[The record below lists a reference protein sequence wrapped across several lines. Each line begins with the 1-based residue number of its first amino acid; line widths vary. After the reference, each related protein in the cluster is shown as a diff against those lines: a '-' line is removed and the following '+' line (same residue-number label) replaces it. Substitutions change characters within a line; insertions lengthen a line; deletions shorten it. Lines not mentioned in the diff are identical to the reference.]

1 MKNQIKPCKEY
12 TKVTFL
18 RTKDDPLYNFKYGVV
33 SILINGYERVTTRK
47 GEMLKVPMQV
57 KNGRDEALVKAY
69 EVSYTS
75 EYMYIPVKYIMSIKE
90 GVSTEDL

>member
-1 MKNQIKPCKEY
+1 MNSSYKEY

-18 RTKDDPLYNFKYGVV
+18 KTKDDPLYNFKYGEL
-33 SILINGYERVTTRK
+33 SIFIRDYEKVTTRK
-47 GEMLKVPMQV
+47 GDMLKVPIQI
-57 KNGRDEALVKAY
+57 KNGRDEVLAKAY

-75 EYMYIPVKYIMSIKE
+75 EYMYIPLKYVMSIKE

>member
-1 MKNQIKPCKEY
+1 MKSQIKLCEEY
-12 TKVTFL
+12 TKVTSL
-18 RTKDDPLYNFKYGVV
+18 RTKDDPLYNSKYGIV
-33 SILINGYERVTTRK
+33 SILVKSYEKVTTRK
-47 GEMLKVPMQV
+47 GKMLKVPIQI

-75 EYMYIPVKYIMSIKE
+75 EYMYIPLKYIMSIKE